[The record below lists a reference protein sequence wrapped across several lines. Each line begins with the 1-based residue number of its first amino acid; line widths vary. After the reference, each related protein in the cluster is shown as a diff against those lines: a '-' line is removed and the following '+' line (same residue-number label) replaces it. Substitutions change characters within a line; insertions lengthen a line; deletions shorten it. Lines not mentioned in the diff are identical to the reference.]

1 MRLPLE
7 FHFDVAE
14 VSIRRESAAGD
25 MVLSRKSTEWKG
37 LLDGVA
43 QNVEDSLLIERRQRE
58 ARREPFKGWQE

>member
-1 MRLPLE
+1 MRWPLE

-14 VSIRRESAAGD
+14 VFIRRESAAGD
-25 MVLSRKSTEWKG
+25 MVPSRKSTEWQA

-43 QNVEDSLLIERRQRE
+43 QNVVDSLLIERRQTE